1 MLARITSIVV
11 DVVAS
16 FFVFL
21 LLARFHFQ
29 WLRVPFRNQAGEFI
43 IATTN
48 WIVKP
53 ARRMVPALLGL
64 DLASWFCAWLLQALA
79 LFLLFTIAGRDFS
92 SAPGIAAAGLFALA
106 LVDLAEYSVKILLFL
121 VIVQAVLSWFSSYN
135 PMQPVFD
142 AATRPFLR
150 PIRRFVPPV
159 ANVDLSPLI
168 LTVVIL
174 VLLVP
179 LSDLRV
185 MVAGIF

>member
-1 MLARITSIVV
+1 MLARIGSIVV

-21 LLARFHFQ
+21 LLVRFHFQ

-53 ARRMVPALLGL
+53 ARRVVPALLGL
-64 DLASWFCAWLLQALA
+64 DLASWLCAWLLQALA
-79 LFLLFTIAGRDFS
+79 LYLLLTIAGRDFS

-121 VIVQAVLSWFSSYN
+121 VIVQAVLSWFAAYG
-135 PMQPVFD
+135 PMQSVLD

-150 PIRRFVPPV
+150 PIQRIVPPV

-174 VLLVP
+174 VMLVP
-179 LSDLRV
+179 LAELRV

>member
-1 MLARITSIVV
+1 MLAKIASIVI

-43 IATTN
+43 IAATN

-53 ARRMVPALLGL
+53 ARRVVPALLGL
-64 DLASWFCAWLLQALA
+64 DLASWLCAWLLQALA
-79 LFLLFTIAGRDFS
+79 LFLLLVVAGRDFS
-92 SAPGIAAAGLFALA
+92 SAPGIAAAGLAAIA
-106 LVDLAEYSVKILLFL
+106 LVDLAEYSLKILLFM
-121 VIVQAVLSWFSSYN
+121 VIVQVVASWFAAYN
-135 PMQPVFD
+135 PMQPVLD

-150 PIRRFVPPV
+150 PFRRLVPPV
-159 ANVDLSPLI
+159 ANVDLSPMVLTLLLI
-168 LTVVIL
+168 

-179 LSDLRV
+179 LAELRV
-185 MVAGIF
+185 LVGGIF

>member
-1 MLARITSIVV
+1 MLARIASLVV
-11 DVVAS
+11 DVVGD

-29 WLRVPFRNQAGEFI
+29 WLRVPFRNQAGEFV

-53 ARRMVPALLGL
+53 ARRLVPPLFGL
-64 DLASWFCAWLLQALA
+64 DLASWLCAWLLQAFA
-79 LFLLFTIAGRDFS
+79 LFLLLTLGGRDFS

-106 LVDLAEYSVKILLFL
+106 LVDLVAYSLKFLLFM
-121 VIVQAVLSWFSSYN
+121 VIVQVVMSWFVSYN
-135 PMQPVFD
+135 PLHPVLD

-150 PIRRFVPPV
+150 PIRRLVPPV
-159 ANVDLSPLI
+159 ANVDLSPMVLSLVLI
-168 LTVVIL
+168 

-179 LSDLRV
+179 LADLRAL
-185 MVAGIF
+185 VAGMF